1 MFKDRTDA
9 GIQLAEKLEPYKG
22 KNAVV
27 LTVPRGGLPIGAK
40 VATALEAE
48 LDVVFIKKIGHPS
61 SQEYAIGA
69 VSLDNVIINNP
80 YPITDHYIQEEVR
93 QLRSLLLRRQK
104 AYYKT
109 TKPIK
114 LKDRIVLLVD
124 DGIATGNTLLAT
136 VELIHKQQPKQV
148 VVAVPVASPSSIK
161 KLRQSPYVDEV
172 IALLIP
178 DNFSAVGQFYHD
190 FSTVTDEDAISTF
203 ETFKKQ

>member
-1 MFKDRTDA
+1 MNTMFKDCTDA

-27 LTVPRGGLPIGAK
+27 LTIPRGGLPIGAL

-80 YPITDHYIQEEVR
+80 YAITDHYIQEEVR

-104 AYYKT
+104 AYHKT

-114 LKDRIVLLVD
+114 LKDRIVIIVD

-148 VVAVPVASPSSIK
+148 VVAVPVASPGSIK
-161 KLRQSPYVDEV
+161 KTQ
-172 IALLIP
+172 AIP
-178 DNFSAVGQFYHD
+178 LC
-190 FSTVTDEDAISTF
+190 
-203 ETFKKQ
+203 